1 MGCSFLGLKLKR
13 GFSLIVTVQTARYAD
28 EALASFID
36 YLKKSGL
43 YDTSVIILFGDHYG
57 ISNNHTKAMEQLI
70 GKEVTA
76 YESAGLQ
83 RTPLFIHVPSIET
96 TGELIK
102 EEQLEGAQKPLGFGR
117 YTNQTFP
124 MVWRTKMNEKEVT
137 G

>member
-28 EALASFID
+28 EASASFFD
-36 YLKKSGL
+36 YVKKSGL

-57 ISNNHTKAMEQLI
+57 ISNNHTKAIEQLI

-76 YESAGLQ
+76 YESTGLQ

-102 EEQLEGAQKPLGFGR
+102 EEQLEGAQKPLGLADIPIKLFLWFGEPR
-117 YTNQTFP
+117 
-124 MVWRTKMNEKEVT
+124 
-137 G
+137 